1 MRKAASI
8 KSCSRCKVL
17 EREVVQL
24 REQVAQLQAVV
35 AELKKKLEEKT
46 RASKRQAAPFR
57 KDAAQKKPEHE
68 KKQPGRKP
76 GHRRDARP
84 VPKKVDRTLQAP
96 VDACPDCRIPLENI
110 TTHEQYQ
117 TDIPPVVP
125 IVTRFEVQV
134 GTCPCCGKR
143 VQGQHPEQT
152 SQSLGAA
159 NHSLG
164 PRATATAADLK
175 NRLGLPFRKIADL
188 FGRYFNLP
196 CCAGALT
203 RRAARLADAGRGVVD
218 VLNLQIRSRA
228 IVHADET
235 GWWKGGEKTYLHT
248 LASDDIVLFLVGDRS
263 NDIAREILG
272 PDFAGRVCCDGYAG
286 YDIFQTARCNAHP
299 IRRVRDLL
307 KTEIADPAPLEA
319 IQQLLRGGLALRD
332 RREELTDRGYRRL
345 VSIHKGNIHQWIEA
359 HANHDDEAVGRLARH
374 LRKYQQ
380 EFLLYLDDPQIP
392 ATNNYGEGT
401 LRFAVLLRKI
411 GCCNRT
417 DRGVETFETLSS
429 LLATFGRR
437 GKDFIAWAIELL
449 QGTSPKFVPPDLLP
463 PGFNY
468 QIVLS

>member
-1 MRKAASI
+1 MTNAAANE
-8 KSCSRCKVL
+8 SCSRCRVL
-17 EREVVQL
+17 QR
-24 REQVAQLQAVV
+24 QVARLRGQLAEVQSVV
-35 AELKKKLEEKT
+35 ADLKKKLEEKT

-57 KDAAQKKPEHE
+57 KDEEQKKPEQE
-68 KKQPGRKP
+68 KKRPGRKP

-84 VPKKVDRTLQAP
+84 VPSEVDRTLHAP
-96 VDACPDCRIPLENI
+96 VDVCPDCRVPLEDI
-110 TTHEQYQ
+110 TTHDQYQ
-117 TDIPPVVP
+117 TDIPPVKP
-125 IVTRFEVQV
+125 IVTKFEVQV

-164 PRATATAADLK
+164 PRATAIAADLK
-175 NRLGLPFRKIADL
+175 YRLGLPFRKIADV

-196 CCAGALT
+196 CCAGAIV
-203 RRAARLADAGRGVVD
+203 RRAARLSDAGRGVVD
-218 VLNLQIRSRA
+218 VLKLQIRSRA

-248 LASDDIVLFLVGDRS
+248 LASDDIVLFLVGNRS
-263 NDIAREILG
+263 NDIAWDILG
-272 PDFAGRVCCDGYAG
+272 PDFTGRVCCDGYAG
-286 YDIFQTARCNAHP
+286 YDIFLTARCNAHP
-299 IRRVRDLL
+299 LRRVRDLL
-307 KTEIADPAPLEA
+307 KAEIADQASLED
-319 IQQLLRGGLALRD
+319 IQQLLYGGLALRD
-332 RREELTDRGYRRL
+332 RRKELTDRGYRRL
-345 VSIHKGNIHQWIEA
+345 VSIHKGKVHQWVEA
-359 HANHDDEAVGRLARH
+359 NANHEDEAVGRLARH
-374 LRKYQQ
+374 LQKYER

-429 LLATFGRR
+429 LLATFARR

-449 QGTSPKFVPPDLLP
+449 QGTSPKYVPPDLLP
-463 PGFNY
+463 PGY
-468 QIVLS
+468 PYRIALT

>member
-1 MRKAASI
+1 
-8 KSCSRCKVL
+8 VL
-17 EREVVQL
+17 QR
-24 REQVAQLQAVV
+24 QVARLRGQLAEVQSVV
-35 AELKKKLEEKT
+35 ADLKKKLEEKT

-57 KDAAQKKPEHE
+57 KDEEQKKPEQE
-68 KKQPGRKP
+68 KKRPGRKP

-84 VPKKVDRTLQAP
+84 VPSEVDRTLHAP
-96 VDACPDCRIPLENI
+96 VDVCPDCRVPLEDI
-110 TTHEQYQ
+110 TTHDQYQ
-117 TDIPPVVP
+117 TDIPPVKP
-125 IVTRFEVQV
+125 IVTKFEVQV

-164 PRATATAADLK
+164 PRATAIAADLK
-175 NRLGLPFRKIADL
+175 YRLGLPFRKIADV

-196 CCAGALT
+196 CCAGAIV
-203 RRAARLADAGRGVVD
+203 RRAARLSDAGRGVVD
-218 VLNLQIRSRA
+218 VLKLQIRSRA

-248 LASDDIVLFLVGDRS
+248 LASDDIVLFLVGNRS
-263 NDIAREILG
+263 NDIAWDILG
-272 PDFAGRVCCDGYAG
+272 PDFTGRVCCDGYAG
-286 YDIFQTARCNAHP
+286 YDIFLTARCNAHP
-299 IRRVRDLL
+299 LRRVRDLL
-307 KTEIADPAPLEA
+307 KAEIADQASLED
-319 IQQLLRGGLALRD
+319 IQQLLYGGLALRD
-332 RREELTDRGYRRL
+332 RRKELTDRGYRRL
-345 VSIHKGNIHQWIEA
+345 VSIHKGKVHQWVEA
-359 HANHDDEAVGRLARH
+359 NANHEDEAVGRLARH
-374 LRKYQQ
+374 LQKYER

-429 LLATFGRR
+429 LLATFARR

-449 QGTSPKFVPPDLLP
+449 QGTSPKYVPPDLLP
-463 PGFNY
+463 PGY
-468 QIVLS
+468 PYRIALT